1 MSIKPAEAPLTSYAC
16 GTTCKDSFC
25 NVDFLSPIK
34 ITRAESIPTF
44 ERNTLELNLNDNLSK
59 ATFYANIGLGT
70 PGAAAGAGGGGGDNI
85 IIFTFNGGT
94 VSFNDKEYSLK
105 RMYMFTP
112 GVHILSTDKTSN
124 ARAGVEIVLQFETYE
139 QKNPEYLNI
148 SIFGNAGS
156 SFGRPAQFFNKIF
169 GKLSSNSAKITTIP
183 TIPLDFTSALNLYD
197 ILPKNRSYFSYTGSN
212 FGGKCM
218 TTENNAKPSKMNDVN
233 WIVFE
238 NSIDIASADLDY
250 LKDKP
255 VAKKGTVA
263 ATVGLGAGHIKG
275 TIQYP
280 AVANADKGQYVYY
293 KKDRD
298 ATLAGMESGDVKY
311 VKCSKR
317 VMNEDPDA
325 YRKYLYN
332 KKNKGRQCDKI
343 LDMNKNLEKHFDEKL
358 NKISDENTLLGQLNK
373 TFEDQGEKITTFIL
387 LLFIFV
393 LLFVAAYAAVY
404 GIVASIKK
412 FKDAGGWQNMKDMTA
427 PIVQAVQVEP

>member
-1 MSIKPAEAPLTSYAC
+1 MSSLKPADAPLKSYTC
-16 GTTCKDSFC
+16 GTTCKESFC
-25 NVDFLSPIK
+25 NVKFLSPIK
-34 ITRAESIPTF
+34 ITREESIPTF

-59 ATFYANIGLGT
+59 VKFYLNVKKGKIGAVAN
-70 PGAAAGAGGGGGDNI
+70 AAGGGGDNL

-94 VSFNDKEYSLK
+94 VSFNEKEYSLK

-112 GVHILSTDKTSN
+112 SVHILSTDKTSN
-124 ARAGVEIVLQFETYE
+124 ARASVEIVLQFETYD

-169 GKLSSNSAKITTIP
+169 GKLGSSGTKIMTDTEIL
-183 TIPLDFTSALNLYD
+183 LDFTSALNLYD

-212 FGGKCM
+212 FGKDKCM
-218 TTENNAKPSKMNDVN
+218 AGATKPTKINDVN

-238 NSIDIASADLDY
+238 NSIDIAAADLDY
-250 LKDKP
+250 LKNKMNG
-255 VAKKGTVA
+255 KK
-263 ATVGLGAGHIKG
+263 VGLGAGHIMD
-275 TIQYP
+275 TRLP
-280 AVANADKGQYVYY
+280 LAADGGAGQYVYY

-404 GIVASIKK
+404 GVVASIKK

-427 PIVQAVQVEP
+427 PVAQAVQVAP